1 MNDDRNVE
9 DDRNDDRAEEVVG
22 SEGGAAPW
30 GGSSRVD
37 KEESAPEER
46 SPGDN
51 EEPAWT
57 PSERPQ
63 KT

>member
-1 MNDDRNVE
+1 MTATSRMTGTTTGQKRSSALKVA
-9 DDRNDDRAEEVVG
+9 RPR
-22 SEGGAAPW
+22 GAD
-30 GGSSRVD
+30 SSRVD